1 MEVSI
6 VPNDFQTSLFDID
19 LIRLFQVSYQPRPRD
34 LQYVK
39 IWGRIILWFDRYIV
53 SAYIRS
59 TEGRIDLRS
68 LTHFWV

>member
-19 LIRLFQVSYQPRPRD
+19 LIRLFRVSYQPRPRD

-39 IWGRIILWFDRYIV
+39 IWGRIILWFDRYVVQSNQLTIPV
-53 SAYIRS
+53 LFHEFLR
-59 TEGRIDLRS
+59 TEV
-68 LTHFWV
+68 F